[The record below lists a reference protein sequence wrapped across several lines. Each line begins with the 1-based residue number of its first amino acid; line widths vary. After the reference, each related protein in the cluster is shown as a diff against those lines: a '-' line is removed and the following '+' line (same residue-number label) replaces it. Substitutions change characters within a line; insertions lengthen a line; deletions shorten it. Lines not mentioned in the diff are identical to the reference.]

1 MLAGNWS
8 TEYQIPD
15 DPKSIAQTLRCGDRG
30 IRVGRLGFFN
40 PFEDPEFLETTGLV
54 RFGLKR
60 NTPGKV
66 AIVEPDWAGFPP
78 GRAP

>member
-1 MLAGNWS
+1 MTSLVFDQSEVVRHVGRA
-8 TEYQIPD
+8 TF
-15 DPKSIAQTLRCGDRG
+15 RCADRG
-30 IRVGRLGFFN
+30 IRVGRLGLFK

-60 NTPGKV
+60 NTTGKV